1 MEING
6 SDLLLNVL
14 KISNKLFQAI
24 LKQKALGMTLIF
36 WKLAWSGTVT
46 LRVIPRVGKGD
57 SIPCA
62 IILIWFILY
71 SCVTVKLWG

>member
-36 WKLAWSGTVT
+36 
-46 LRVIPRVGKGD
+46 
-57 SIPCA
+57 
-62 IILIWFILY
+62 
-71 SCVTVKLWG
+71 